1 VWRNRKI
8 PQIQYI
14 PQLSERASVL
24 GRDRSL
30 VGVTNT
36 EAFSAC
42 IFASQ
47 NFSFTKKIQ
56 QDATVYQNFISYL
69 YEA

>member
-1 VWRNRKI
+1 VWRNRKF
-8 PQIQYI
+8 PQFQYI

-36 EAFSAC
+36 EAFSVC

-47 NFSFTKKIQ
+47 NLSIYIGVLTGYC
-56 QDATVYQNFISYL
+56 AVMSTAGPAS
-69 YEA
+69 